1 MNNSRT
7 TITNLMH
14 PEAAEACEADVGE
27 TQPQVQGVPL
37 VHVLEGLGGLEGVKG
52 GAEWGV
58 PCRHPR

>member
-1 MNNSRT
+1 
-7 TITNLMH
+7 MH